1 MNVARCVHGDQ
12 HVNLIALPERK
23 YATWIG
29 GSILAMLFD
38 GEGQSR
44 HFISEGMWLS
54 KAEYDEHGA
63 VAVHRRWGAGCC

>member
-1 MNVARCVHGDQ
+1 
-12 HVNLIALPERK
+12 
-23 YATWIG
+23 
-29 GSILAMLFD
+29 MLFD